1 MLKNVTQTFI
11 NNSNAREV
19 TLSEYV
25 VLNGSTIPVKA
36 VLKDD
41 AYENGNFIGSFIFKT
56 ISFEVDNQ
64 YDFRNREFVYYKK
77 INGESIKMGTFIT
90 TEVTDN
96 DTTEIAKIVGMDY
109 GLKTQVEYTSSLN
122 YDSGQVTLLDV
133 WNEACQLSG
142 LVSGVD
148 HFTNDDFIVDN
159 DQFTSTGSL
168 IRNVFQAIGLS
179 SGTFIKVM
187 NDDKIYPIFN
197 VETND
202 IIEDYVELEDKRDTH
217 PWTCIRLGMSQVQGE
232 NVDYMDQELIA
243 QYGENWLIINDNP
256 FAYTQEKRQQLIMN
270 IFNQIKEFGYSAF
283 TTKTSF
289 KPYLTTGDVIRFKN
303 KDGNLI
309 KSIILRYEHNFDEIT
324 LQAPSETSAEVK
336 YIYPLSAVD
345 IAKNAEVKVNKYDAD
360 ITALTQRTTTV
371 EAGLSNTYTI
381 DQVNTLVQN
390 AEDGVVNTF
399 SEAGGNNIFRNTGL
413 WYDNKGQDKATN
425 PYEYWYGVAVR
436 SEDIKANNRAIINLQ
451 NGTFYQTQNVANGS
465 YCVSFKYKKKVN
477 LSNIT
482 VNING
487 ASFTLDKTTDTEFVQ
502 PITVSTNNIIVSFIS
517 DTDDSCEIYDLMV
530 NAGSVKLAYSQNQN
544 ETTTDTVKISKG
556 IEITSSETNTRFR
569 ADTDGI
575 RIYNTRGSNNDP
587 TTEYTETGTKTNT
600 LEVKDEATI
609 LQVKWQLVDDQTWL
623 TRL

>member
-1 MLKNVTQTFI
+1 MLKNVTQTLI
-11 NNSNAREV
+11 NNCNAREV

-41 AYENGNFIGSFIFKT
+41 TYENGNFIGSFIFKT

-336 YIYPLSAVD
+336 YIYPLTAVD

-371 EAGLSNTYTI
+371 EAGLTNTYTKEEMNI
-381 DQVNTLVQN
+381 MIQN
-390 AEDGVVNTF
+390 AETGVTNTF
-399 SEAGGNNIFRNTGL
+399 SESGGNNIFKNTGL
-413 WYDNKGQDKATN
+413 FALNNESDKDIN
-425 PYEYWYGVAVR
+425 PYEFWYGKVVR
-436 SEDIKANNRAIINLQ
+436 RQETKAINQNALLLQ
-451 NGTFYQTQNVANGS
+451 NTTLYQEQIVPNGTYTI
-465 YCVSFKYKKKVN
+465 SFKYKKLIE
-477 LSNIT
+477 LSNLKVIINDEEIQLT
-482 VNING
+482 QVN
-487 ASFTLDKTTDTEFVQ
+487 DTKFVQ
-502 PITVSTNNIIVSFIS
+502 TIEVTSQHINVKFVCDIDNG
-517 DTDDSCEIYDLMV
+517 CEIYDLMV
-530 NAGSVKLAYSQNQN
+530 NAGSVALAYSQNQN
-544 ETTTDTVKISKG
+544 EVNTDTVNISKG
-556 IEITSSETNTRFR
+556 IEITSSQTNTKFR
-569 ADTDGI
+569 ADSDGV
-575 RIYNTRGSNNDP
+575 RVLNKDSNEEKTKFLD
-587 TTEYTETGTKTNT
+587 TGMETE
-600 LEVKDEATI
+600 EATI
-609 LQVKWQLVDDQTWL
+609 KNRATIVKTLFQEVGNHTWI